1 MIQGETRRR
10 GLGRGLEALLGG
22 DDYAAAPD
30 GTPDGRPDAPGMP
43 AGPDRPGPGIQR
55 LPIGDLRTGKFQP
68 RRRFDE
74 DELAAL
80 AASIGEK
87 GVLQPVLV
95 RRHPEEAGCWELVA
109 GERRWLAAQR
119 AGLREIPAVVHDL
132 SDKETLE
139 AAIVENVQ
147 RQDLTPLE
155 EAGGY
160 RRLIAEFGYTQE
172 ALAKIVGKSR
182 SHVANN
188 LRLLN
193 LSDGAKALLDSGA
206 LSAGHA
212 RALLAAADPD
222 ALAEKIA
229 ADGLSVRQAE
239 ALARNARVGTARAR
253 NNDRRGPPDRPAGRA
268 AASAGKDADT
278 LALERELEARLGLK
292 VAIDHKGPGG
302 QVGIRYASLEQL
314 DDLLARL
321 LGKP

>member
-22 DDYAAAPD
+22 DDYAAVPD
-30 GTPDGRPDAPGMP
+30 GKPDGRPDAPGMP

-182 SHVANN
+182 SHVANS

-239 ALARNARVGTARAR
+239 TLARTARAR
-253 NNDRRGPPDRPAGRA
+253 SARARPPGGGPRARAPGRA
-268 AASAGKDADT
+268 AATAGKDADT
-278 LALERELEARLGLK
+278 LALERELEARLGLT

>member
-22 DDYAAAPD
+22 GDYAARPD
-30 GTPDGRPDAPGMP
+30 GKSDARPDAPGMP
-43 AGPDRPGPGIQR
+43 AGPDRPGPAIR
-55 LPIGDLRTGKFQP
+55 DLPIGDLRTGKFQP

-182 SHVANN
+182 SHVANS

-212 RALLAAADPD
+212 RALLSTADPD

-239 ALARNARVGTARAR
+239 TLARNARLRTGRAR
-253 NNDRRGPPDRPAGRA
+253 SDRRDQPDRAAGRA

>member
-1 MIQGETRRR
+1 MIQGETKRR

-30 GTPDGRPDAPGMP
+30 RKPDGKPATPG
-43 AGPDRPGPGIQR
+43 APDRPGPGIQR
-55 LPIGDLRTGKFQP
+55 LPIGDLRAGRFQP

-74 DELAAL
+74 AELGAL

-119 AGLREIPAVVHDL
+119 AGLREIPAIVHDL
-132 SDKETLE
+132 SDKEALE

-182 SHVANN
+182 SHVANS
-188 LRLLN
+188 LRLLA

-212 RALLAAADPD
+212 RALLSAADPD
-222 ALAEKIA
+222 ALAQKIA

-239 ALARNARVGTARAR
+239 ALARN
-253 NNDRRGPPDRPAGRA
+253 DRTPTGRPKPPKQSAGRA
-268 AASAGKDADT
+268 SASAGKDADT
-278 LALERELEARLGLK
+278 LALERELEDRLGLK

-314 DDLLARL
+314 DDLLSRL